1 MNYKDL
7 LERTVASG
15 VQAMIAALGTNS
27 VMDLGID
34 QIDLI
39 VMAGVTAALA
49 VVKVWTASVLPF
61 GDKTPSLIT
70 APVKKKAPAKKK

>member
-39 VMAGVTAALA
+39 VRAGGTASLA
-49 VVKVWTASVLPF
+49 VVKGGTARGLPF
-61 GDKTPSLIT
+61 GDKTPSLVT
-70 APVKKKAPAKKK
+70 VPAPNKA

>member
-39 VMAGVTAALA
+39 VME
-49 VVKVWTASVLPF
+49 
-61 GDKTPSLIT
+61 
-70 APVKKKAPAKKK
+70 